1 MTVEGPDT
9 AAEAARVVVPS
20 AAVAWV
26 VETPELQRVT
36 SRAAGTAAA
45 AFVGPCSS
53 ADAASVG
60 KGPSLLR
67 QRLSLLLR

>member
-1 MTVEGPDT
+1 
-9 AAEAARVVVPS
+9 
-20 AAVAWV
+20 
-26 VETPELQRVT
+26 VT

-60 KGPSLLR
+60 KGPSCFGNDFLLCEMIKK
-67 QRLSLLLR
+67 